1 MTATGTHSAA
11 SAEYP
16 HDEPPASKPPGQRG
30 SPVGRAVDPQLG
42 DGVPHASSTCSHG
55 HAGDSDD
62 GSGQDR
68 DGRHPCLT
76 GPMTPLSAV
85 TLYGSMTRPT
95 MITVGTANAAA
106 KTRSTTQH
114 VASAPRLGRTFSNP
128 FGSV

>member
-1 MTATGTHSAA
+1 
-11 SAEYP
+11 
-16 HDEPPASKPPGQRG
+16 
-30 SPVGRAVDPQLG
+30 
-42 DGVPHASSTCSHG
+42 
-55 HAGDSDD
+55 
-62 GSGQDR
+62 
-68 DGRHPCLT
+68 
-76 GPMTPLSAV
+76 MTPLSAV